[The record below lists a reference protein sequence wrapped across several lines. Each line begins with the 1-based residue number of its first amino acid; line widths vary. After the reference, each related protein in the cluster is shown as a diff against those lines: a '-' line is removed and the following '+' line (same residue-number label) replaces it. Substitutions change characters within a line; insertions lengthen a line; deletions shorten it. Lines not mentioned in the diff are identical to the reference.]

1 MSIEYNSKF
10 FTQIYKSITSEY
22 EVEFDKKYFLQ
33 VCQKVCKEFESE
45 PEQKSGC
52 QWTLTRGKVGQLCG
66 VKTKDGNEFCSRHQK
81 CKKDVVEKKEAAEG
95 CQHINERG
103 VNKGNPCSKKCVEN
117 SNYCKVHESKHQNE
131 TDAEFESKKSSDEE
145 QDEKETKPK
154 KSKSKKSSKS
164 DEEQDE
170 KETKPKKS
178 KSKKSSK
185 SDEEQDEKET
195 KPKKSKSKKSSKS
208 SDEEQDEKE
217 TKPKKTKKTKS
228 SKSDEEQDEKEKP
241 TKSSEFDFKTKAPVP
256 IDDQANKDFWKSFS
270 YSSKDLPKNLVYN
283 SKTCLLLIKNQDH
296 FNLYGIL
303 VKGGFVKKLESG
315 ELSDDVINWCAQSNI
330 II

>member
-103 VNKGNPCSKKCVEN
+103 ANKGNPCSKKCVEN

-145 QDEKETKPK
+145 QDEKETKTK
-154 KSKSKKSSKS
+154 KSKSK
-164 DEEQDE
+164 
-170 KETKPKKS
+170 
-178 KSKKSSK
+178 
-185 SDEEQDEKET
+185 
-195 KPKKSKSKKSSKS
+195 
-208 SDEEQDEKE
+208 
-217 TKPKKTKKTKS
+217 KS

-296 FNLYGIL
+296 FNLYGLL